1 VVGPVDPEPID
12 TGCEVRTLESRLDP
26 RSSEYER
33 NHTAYRE
40 LVDVLRERQGV
51 AIDGGPGRARAI
63 ERHLGRG
70 KILVRDR
77 IDCVTDD
84 GTAFLELSTL
94 SGYGQYDDAA
104 PGAGIVTG
112 IGVVHDVPYVFIA
125 NDATVKG
132 GSLLP
137 TSIKKHVRAQQI
149 ADENDLGVIYLV
161 DSGGAFLPL
170 QDEIFP
176 DKDHFG
182 GSFYRQARMSARG
195 LPQLSV
201 VLGGCTAG
209 GAYVPALSDEVIM
222 VEGIGRIFLGG
233 PPIVKAALGEIIE
246 ADDLGGA
253 ALHTRKSGVS
263 DYLAMDEREAYG
275 KLREL
280 CLATN
285 QRRLGE
291 RSGGSNECA
300 PEPPAHDPAQIYGIV
315 SADDRIPFEVLEIVA
330 RLADGSKFSA
340 FKPEW
345 GESIVCGFARIWGH
359 QVGVIANQGIIFSE
373 SALKATHFIELCEQR
388 RIPLLFLQNTS
399 GYMVGRDSE
408 IAGIAKHGAKMVSAV
423 ANATVPKYTVLIGG
437 SYGAGN
443 YGMCGRG
450 FEPRFLFAWPNSR
463 IATMSAQTAQ
473 TVLVDIRLAGMK
485 GGDTT
490 DEEVAALR
498 AEVAAQYETQSDPY
512 YATSRLWD
520 DGLIDPLHTRDAL
533 GLCLALAAR
542 QDAPAR
548 GPGIVYRM

>member
-1 VVGPVDPEPID
+1 MRVLESRID
-12 TGCEVRTLESRLDP
+12 TGSERYAENRAAYASMLE
-26 RSSEYER
+26 
-33 NHTAYRE
+33 T
-40 LVDVLRERQGV
+40 LRERQQW
-51 AIDGGPGRARAI
+51 AIEGGPGRTKSI
-63 ERHLGRG
+63 ERHLARG
-70 KILVRDR
+70 KVLVRDR
-77 IDCVTDD
+77 IDLVIDD
-84 GTAFLELSTL
+84 GTPFLELSTL
-94 SGYGQYDDAA
+94 SGFGQYDDAA

-112 IGVVHDVPYVFIA
+112 IGVVHGVPYVFIA

-137 TSIKKHVRAQQI
+137 VSIKKHVRAQDI
-149 ADENDLGVIYLV
+149 ALENGLGVIYLV

-170 QDEIFP
+170 QDDIFP

-182 GSFYRQARMSARG
+182 GSFYRQARLSAFG

-222 VEGIGRIFLGG
+222 VDGIGRIFLGG

-246 ADDLGGA
+246 PDDLGGA
-253 ALHTRKSGVS
+253 VLHTRTSGVS
-263 DYLAMDEREAYG
+263 DYLAATEREAYG
-275 KLREL
+275 KLREI
-280 CLATN
+280 CATTN
-285 QRRLGE
+285 QRKIIDRQGWADFE
-291 RSGGSNECA
+291 T
-300 PEPPAHDPAQIYGIV
+300 PEPPAYDPSEIHGII
-315 SADDRIPFEVLEIVA
+315 SADDRIPFEAIEIIA
-330 RLADGSKFSA
+330 RLVDGSRFSA

-359 QVGVIANQGIIFSE
+359 LVGVIANDGIIFSE
-373 SALKATHFIELCEQR
+373 SALKATQFIELCEQR
-388 RIPLLFLQNTS
+388 RVPLLFLQNTS

-408 IAGIAKHGAKMVSAV
+408 AGGIAKNGAKMVSAV
-423 ANATVPKYTVLIGG
+423 SNATVPKFTVLIGG

-450 FEPRFLFAWPNSR
+450 FNPRFLFAWPNSR
-463 IATMSAQTAQ
+463 IATMASETAQ

-485 GGDTT
+485 GQETT
-490 DEEVAALR
+490 EEQIAALR
-498 AEVAAQYETQSDPY
+498 AEVAEQYDTQSDPY

-520 DGLIDPLHTRDAL
+520 DGLIDPVDTRDAL

-542 QDAPAR
+542 QDEPEL

>member
-1 VVGPVDPEPID
+1 MRAIETRID
-12 TGCEVRTLESRLDP
+12 TG
-26 RSSEYER
+26 SSQFATNREAYEQ
-33 NHTAYRE
+33 
-40 LVDVLRERQGV
+40 LVATLRERQQW
-51 AIDGGPGRARAI
+51 AIDGGPGRERSI
-63 ERHLGRG
+63 ERHLARG
-70 KILVRDR
+70 KLMVRDR
-77 IDCVTDD
+77 IDMVIDD
-84 GTAFLELSTL
+84 GTPFLEFSTL
-94 SGYGQYDDAA
+94 SGYGQYDDSA

-112 IGVVHDVPYVFIA
+112 IGVVHGVPYVFIA

-137 TSIKKHVRAQQI
+137 VSIKKHVRAQEI
-149 ADENDLGVIYLV
+149 AEENGLGVIYLV

-182 GSFYRQARMSARG
+182 GSFYRQARLSAMG

-246 ADDLGGA
+246 PDDLGGA
-253 ALHTRKSGVS
+253 ELHTRVSGVS
-263 DYLAMDEREAYG
+263 DYLADTEPEAYG
-275 KLREL
+275 KLREI
-280 CLATN
+280 CETTN
-285 QRRLGE
+285 QRHIDDRPGWFDWAE
-291 RSGGSNECA
+291 
-300 PEPPAHDPAQIYGIV
+300 PEPPRTTRTSSTASSAPTTGSRSTRPRSSPGIV
-315 SADDRIPFEVLEIVA
+315 
-330 RLADGSKFSA
+330 DGSRFSP

-359 QVGVIANQGIIFSE
+359 LVGVIANNGIIFSE

-388 RIPLLFLQNTS
+388 RVPLLFLQNTS

-408 IAGIAKHGAKMVSAV
+408 AGGIAKNGAKMVAAV
-423 ANATVPKYTVLIGG
+423 ANATVPRYTVLIGG

-450 FEPRFLFAWPNSR
+450 FNPRFLFAWPNSR
-463 IATMSAQTAQ
+463 IATMSAETAQ

-485 GGDTT
+485 GDETT
-490 DEEVAALR
+490 PEHVQELRDEVAAAVRDPERSVLR
-498 AEVAAQYETQSDPY
+498 HVPSVGRRTDRPGRHPRRARSVPGARRT
-512 YATSRLWD
+512 
-520 DGLIDPLHTRDAL
+520 TRRTRP
-533 GLCLALAAR
+533 GAR
-542 QDAPAR
+542 PRVPDVTG
-548 GPGIVYRM
+548 GPPRCES

>member
-1 VVGPVDPEPID
+1 MRPID
-12 TGCEVRTLESRLDP
+12 SNMDVGSDEFTQNLRA
-26 RSSEYER
+26 YE
-33 NHTAYRE
+33 E
-40 LVDVLRERQGV
+40 LVTTLHERQQW
-51 AIDGGPGRARAI
+51 AIDGGAGRERSI

-70 KILVRDR
+70 KVMVRDR
-77 IDCVTDD
+77 IDMVIDD
-84 GTAFLELSTL
+84 GTPFLELSTL

-112 IGVVHDVPYVFIA
+112 IGTVHGIPWMFIA

-137 TSIKKHVRAQQI
+137 VSIKKHVRAQEI
-149 ADENDLGVIYLV
+149 AEENELGVIYLV

-170 QDEIFP
+170 QDDIFP

-182 GSFYRQARMSARG
+182 GSFYRQARLSAQG

-246 ADDLGGA
+246 PDDLGGA
-253 ALHTRKSGVS
+253 ELHTRVSGVS
-263 DYLAMDEREAYG
+263 DYLADTEREAYG
-275 KLREL
+275 KLREI
-280 CLATN
+280 CETTN
-285 QRRLGE
+285 QRRIADRQGWLDWAE
-291 RSGGSNECA
+291 
-300 PEPPAHDPAQIYGIV
+300 PEPPAYDPAEIYGIV
-315 SADDRIPFEVLEIVA
+315 SSDDRVPFDAVEIIA
-330 RLADGSKFSA
+330 RMVDGSRFSP

-345 GESIVCGFARIWGH
+345 GESIVTGFARIHGH
-359 QVGVIANQGIIFSE
+359 LVGVIANNGIIFNE
-373 SALKATHFIELCEQR
+373 SALKATHFIELCQQR

-408 IAGIAKHGAKMVSAV
+408 AAGIAKNGAKMVAAV

-450 FEPRFLFAWPNSR
+450 FNPRFLFAWPNSR
-463 IATMSAQTAQ
+463 IATMASKVAQ
-473 TVLVDIRLAGMK
+473 TVLTDIRLAGMK
-485 GGDTT
+485 AEQTT
-490 DEEVAALR
+490 EDQIAALR
-498 AEVAAQYETQSDPY
+498 AEVAEQYDAQSDPY

-520 DGLIDPLHTRDAL
+520 DGLIDPIHTRDTL

-542 QDAPAR
+542 QDQPAA
-548 GPGIVYRM
+548 GPGLVYRQ

>member
-1 VVGPVDPEPID
+1 MRQIESRID
-12 TGCEVRTLESRLDP
+12 TGSR
-26 RSSEYER
+26 EYAT
-33 NHTAYRE
+33 NHEAYRQ
-40 LVDVLRERQGV
+40 LVATLRERQQT
-51 AIDGGPGRARAI
+51 AIDGGPGRARSI
-63 ERHLGRG
+63 ERHLARG
-70 KILVRDR
+70 KIMVRDR
-77 IDCVTDD
+77 IDMVIDD
-84 GTAFLELSTL
+84 DTPFLEFSTL
-94 SGYGQYDDAA
+94 SGYGRYGDTA
-104 PGAGIVTG
+104 PGGGIITG
-112 IGVVHDVPYVFIA
+112 IGVVHGVPYVFIA

-137 TSIKKHVRAQQI
+137 VAIKKHVRAQEI
-149 ADENDLGVIYLV
+149 ASENGLGVIYLV

-170 QDEIFP
+170 QDDIFP

-182 GSFYRQARMSARG
+182 GSFYRQARLSAMG

-246 ADDLGGA
+246 PDDLGGA
-253 ALHTRKSGVS
+253 ELHTRTSGVS
-263 DYLAMDEREAYG
+263 DYLADTEPEAYG
-275 KLREL
+275 KLREI
-280 CLATN
+280 CETTN
-285 QRRLGE
+285 QRHIDE
-291 RSGGSNECA
+291 RQDWA
-300 PEPPAHDPAQIYGIV
+300 DWAPPEPPMFDPEELYGII
-315 SADDRIPFEVLEIVA
+315 SADDRIPFDATEVIA
-330 RLADGSKFSA
+330 RMVDGSEFSP

-345 GESIVCGFARIWGH
+345 GESIVTGFARIWGH
-359 QVGVIANQGIIFSE
+359 LVGIIANNGIIFSE

-408 IAGIAKHGAKMVSAV
+408 AGGIAKNGAKMVAAV

-450 FEPRFLFAWPNSR
+450 FNPRFLFAWPNSR
-463 IATMSAQTAQ
+463 IATMSAETAQ

-485 GGDTT
+485 GEETT
-490 DEEVAALR
+490 PEHVEALR
-498 AEVAAQYETQSDPY
+498 AEVAEQYETQSDPY

-520 DGLIDPLHTRDAL
+520 DGLIDPVDTRDAL
-533 GLCLALAAR
+533 GLCLAVAAR
-542 QDAPAR
+542 QDEPTP
-548 GPGIVYRM
+548 GPGLVYRM

>member
-1 VVGPVDPEPID
+1 MVI
-12 TGCEVRTLESRLDP
+12 
-26 RSSEYER
+26 
-33 NHTAYRE
+33 
-40 LVDVLRERQGV
+40 
-51 AIDGGPGRARAI
+51 
-63 ERHLGRG
+63 
-70 KILVRDR
+70 
-77 IDCVTDD
+77 DD
-84 GTAFLELSTL
+84 GSPFLELSTL

-112 IGVVHDVPYVFIA
+112 IGLVHGTPYVFIA

-137 TSIKKHVRAQQI
+137 VSVKKHVRAQEV
-149 ADENDLGVIYLV
+149 AGENELGVIYLV

-170 QDEIFP
+170 QDELFP

-182 GSFYRQARMSARG
+182 GGFYRQARLSARG

-222 VEGIGRIFLGG
+222 VEGISQIFLGG
-233 PPIVKAALGEIIE
+233 PPIVKAALGEIID
-246 ADDLGGA
+246 ANDLGGA
-253 ALHTRKSGVS
+253 ELHTRISGVS
-263 DYLAMDEREAYG
+263 DYLADTETEAYG
-275 KLREL
+275 KLREI
-280 CLATN
+280 CETTN
-285 QRRLGE
+285 QRRIDDRQGWIDWTE
-291 RSGGSNECA
+291 
-300 PEPPAHDPAQIYGIV
+300 PEPPAYDPEEIYGIV
-315 SADDRIPFEVLEIVA
+315 SADDRIPFDATEIIA
-330 RLADGSKFSA
+330 RIVDGSRFSP

-345 GESIVCGFARIWGH
+345 GESIVCGFARLWGH
-359 QVGVIANQGIIFSE
+359 MVGVIANNGIIFSE

-408 IAGIAKHGAKMVSAV
+408 AGGIAKNGAKMVAAV

-450 FEPRFLFAWPNSR
+450 FNPRFLFAWPNSR
-463 IATMSAQTAQ
+463 IATMAAETAQ
-473 TVLVDIRLAGMK
+473 TVLVDIRLAGFK
-485 GGDTT
+485 GEATT
-490 DEEVAALR
+490 EEQVAALR
-498 AEVAAQYETQSDPY
+498 ADVAEQYETQSDPY

-520 DGLIDPLHTRDAL
+520 DGLIDPVHTRDLL

-542 QDAPAR
+542 QDEPAP
-548 GPGIVYRM
+548 GPGLVYRQ